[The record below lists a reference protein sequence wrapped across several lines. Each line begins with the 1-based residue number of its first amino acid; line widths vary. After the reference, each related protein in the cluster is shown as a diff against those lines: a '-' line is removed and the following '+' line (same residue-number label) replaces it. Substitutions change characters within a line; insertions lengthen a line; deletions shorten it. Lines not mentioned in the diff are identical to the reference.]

1 MSVAHE
7 ALVISQFGPRA
18 RAYVE
23 SADHAAG
30 ADLVR
35 LATLVAARPGSRV
48 LDLGCGGGHVSYAVA
63 AHAGDVVA
71 YDLSSDMLAAVSA
84 EARARG
90 LRRVTIV
97 QGAAEALPFPDHDF
111 DFVFTRMS
119 AHHWH
124 DVAAG
129 LAGMRRVLRPG
140 GTAVV
145 VDVVG
150 PENNPLHD
158 TFLQAV
164 EILRD
169 PSHVRDYS
177 PAEWLAMLRAA
188 GFTPSAPVEGKLRLR
203 FADWVA
209 RIGTPDIQVGAIRAL
224 QRQMPPDVVERF
236 AIEPDGSFTLDTAA
250 IEAHV

>member
-7 ALVISQFGPRA
+7 ALVAGQFGPRA

-23 SADHAAG
+23 SADHANG
-30 ADLVR
+30 ADLAR
-35 LATLVAARPGSRV
+35 LAALVAARPGSRV
-48 LDLGCGGGHVSYAVA
+48 LDLGCGGGHVTYAVA
-63 AHAGDVVA
+63 PHAGEVVA
-71 YDLSSDMLAAVSA
+71 YDLSADMLAAVSA

-90 LRRVTIV
+90 IDHVSVVR
-97 QGAAEALPFPDHDF
+97 GMAEALPFEADEF

-124 DVAAG
+124 DVGAG
-129 LAGMRRVLRPG
+129 LAAMRRVLRPD

-150 PENNPLHD
+150 PDDNPLHD

-177 PAEWLAMLRAA
+177 PSEWVDMLRAA
-188 GFTPSAPVEGKLRLR
+188 GFTPSAPVSSKLRLR
-203 FADWVA
+203 FADWIA
-209 RIGTPDIQVGAIRAL
+209 RMATPEVQIRAIRAL
-224 QRQMPPDVVERF
+224 QSQMPPDVVERF
-236 AIEPDGSFTLDTAA
+236 AITEDGSFTLDVVT
-250 IEAHV
+250 IEAHP